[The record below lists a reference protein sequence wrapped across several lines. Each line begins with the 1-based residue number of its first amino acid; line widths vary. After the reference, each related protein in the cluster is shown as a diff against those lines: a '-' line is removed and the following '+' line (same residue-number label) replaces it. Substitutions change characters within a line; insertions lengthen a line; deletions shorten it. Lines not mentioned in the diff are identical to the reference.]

1 MAYGLQLEGFVP
13 KPQDV
18 IKTELDTA
26 YKDTFGAQLGSNPD
40 GSIPADSVAG
50 QRIGLHAERM
60 AELWEVGQA
69 LASSKDPDGARRSCR
84 ILSARVGKDNSE
96 MTAQASESAG

>member
-69 LASSKDPDGARRSCR
+69 LASSKDPDGATGRQLD
-84 ILSARVGKDNSE
+84 ILCAITGTTRNP
-96 MTAQASESAG
+96 